1 MMKEVGGRL
10 SSTPDV
16 QTAMMGL
23 EKWKKKGN
31 LPEEKIEKLNKDLV
45 ESHLK
50 LSMEDNFRNEEKE
63 LKRFKH
69 QSQKLDMTQ
78 ANSISKKHPQRRK

>member
-1 MMKEVGGRL
+1 LFENTKHKGKMMKEVGGRL

-45 ESHLK
+45 ERLLLK
-50 LSMEDNFRNEEKE
+50 S
-63 LKRFKH
+63 
-69 QSQKLDMTQ
+69 
-78 ANSISKKHPQRRK
+78 